1 MESVSNLDKIRKT
14 KTIINKMEEKKLD
27 LNSVI
32 GIVLIIGI
40 FLWMMYQNKPSE
52 ATLAA
57 EKAKKEL
64 VAKEAQAK
72 AAAVKSVE
80 TPTATAIVAGDSTQ
94 LAQLQKTLGGFAYSA
109 TLPSAK
115 NDVTTIEN
123 DFVLLKIANKGG
135 YIVEAT
141 LKNFEKF
148 EKKSGQLV
156 SLIKDNNADLNIQL
170 QTNDNRV
177 LNTKDLY
184 FEPTLTKVGADQILS
199 MKLKAGANEYLE
211 YKYILKPKDYMVG
224 FDVRTQG
231 LNKVLNTSK
240 PLDLQWDLK
249 TFRSEKSI
257 SYENRYTEIR
267 FQYEEGKHDYVA
279 DGENKEESPEKVDY
293 IAFKQHFFTSILLT
307 NTPFAKASLKSHKL
321 VVDETK
327 DTIFTKDLRA
337 NVPLAFQNGE
347 LDYKMSWYFGPT
359 DYATLKA
366 YDKDIEK
373 IVPLGWG
380 IFGWINK
387 FIFIPLFGF
396 LTGGIS
402 YGIAIIIFTILI
414 KIAMS
419 PITYKS
425 FLSQAKMKVLRPDIT
440 ELGEKFKKDPMKK
453 QQETMKLYNKAGV
466 NPMAGCIPALI
477 QIPFMYASFQFFPSA
492 FELRQQGFLWADD
505 LSSFDSIYKLPFNI
519 PLYGDHISLF
529 PILAAIA
536 IFFYMKMTSGD
547 QQMAAPQQEGMPDMA
562 KMMKI
567 MIYVSPI
574 MMLIFFNTYGAGL
587 SLYNFI
593 SNLITIGIM
602 FVIKNYIVDSDKI
615 HAQIQENKLKE
626 PKKPGK
632 FQQRLQEAMEQAE
645 AQKAKKK

>member
-1 MESVSNLDKIRKT
+1 
-14 KTIINKMEEKKLD
+14 MEEKKLD

>member
-1 MESVSNLDKIRKT
+1 
-14 KTIINKMEEKKLD
+14 MEEKKLD
-27 LNSVI
+27 LNSII
-32 GIVLIIGI
+32 GFVLIFGI
-40 FLWMMYQNKPSE
+40 LIWIMYQNKPSE
-52 ATLAA
+52 ATIAA
-57 EKAKKEL
+57 DKAKKEL

-72 AAAVKSVE
+72 AAAVKTIA
-80 TPTATAIVAGDSTQ
+80 TPTAVVAGDSTQ
-94 LAQLQKTLGGFAYSA
+94 LVQLQKTLGGFAYSA

-115 NDVTTIEN
+115 NDITTIEN

-148 EKKSGQLV
+148 EKNSGQLV

-170 QTNDNRV
+170 QTNDNRT

-184 FEPTLTKVGADQILS
+184 FEPTLSKVGADQILS
-199 MKLKAGANEYLE
+199 MKLKAGANEFLE
-211 YKYILKPKDYMVG
+211 YKYILKPNDYMVG
-224 FDVRTQG
+224 FDIRSQG
-231 LNKVLNTSK
+231 LNKVLNTAK
-240 PLDLQWDLK
+240 PLDLKWNLK
-249 TFRSEKSI
+249 TYRTEKSI
-257 SYENRYTEIR
+257 SYENRYTLLN
-267 FQYEEGKHDYVA
+267 YEHDDEKFSSVSDGK
-279 DGENKEESPEKVDY
+279 NKEESLEKVSFL
-293 IAFKQHFFTSILLT
+293 AFKQHFFTSILLT
-307 NTPFAKASLKSHKL
+307 NTPFEKAALKSNNL
-321 VVDETK
+321 VVDEK
-327 DTIFTKDLRA
+327 VDTTFVKQFNA
-337 NVPLAFQNGE
+337 NVPLAFTNGE
-347 LDYKMSWYFGPT
+347 VDYKMSWYFGPS
-359 DYATLKA
+359 DYKTLKS
-366 YDKDIEK
+366 YDKHLEK
-373 IVPLGWG
+373 IIPLGWG

-396 LTGGIS
+396 LSGYIS
-402 YGIAIIIFTILI
+402 YGIAIIIFTIII

-492 FELRQQGFLWADD
+492 FELRQKGFLWADD
-505 LSSFDSIYKLPFNI
+505 LSSFDSVYKLPFHI

-562 KMMKI
+562 KMMKY
-567 MIYVSPI
+567 MIYISPI
-574 MMLIFFNTYGAGL
+574 MMLIFFNSYGAGL

-632 FQQRLQEAMEQAE
+632 FQQKLQAAMEQAE
-645 AQKAKKK
+645 AQKAKDKK